1 MEAAEEPEAALAK
14 LDNYLCEL
22 KEMQIRNG
30 LHILGE
36 SPTDS
41 LRDDLL
47 VALTRIPRGTGGDSD
62 ASLIRA
68 LSADLKLG
76 DFDPLD
82 CEMGTPWTGP
92 RQAVP
97 HSMRPSNAEDGRA
110 CGVDRQ
116 SC

>member
-47 VALTRIPRGTGGDSD
+47 VALTRIPRGTDKDAD

-68 LSADLKLG
+68 LAADLNFG

-82 CEMGTPWTGP
+82 CEMSNPWTCLLYTSPSP
-92 RQAVP
+92 R
-97 HSMRPSNAEDGRA
+97 
-110 CGVDRQ
+110 DRQ
-116 SC
+116 KSRMPSSA